1 MAARSQL
8 PRDPADALL
17 ADVASLV
24 RAATGLDG
32 AVSLALDEPLA
43 TLGLDSLALV
53 NAVAAVETAF
63 GRELPDSLWEDRRGI
78 SVASLAA
85 AVAGSPRGAALAPP
99 APRVPAAAGEH
110 AGVSRRER
118 RCLQLEQHGPAGRAA
133 AHVLHHAVIGAHW
146 ARSSW
151 PCFVLERELGGV
163 LPEIALPPGIT
174 VARDDG
180 LSDAAL
186 AGMWPATEA
195 RRMHAHLR
203 RDIQGGMHCLAA
215 WEHGRIVAYDLIA
228 PTGAEDVATRPGTC
242 FGLGLY
248 ERRDSRGR
256 GIGLA
261 LLAAS
266 LRSRAGARLRA
277 SGEGRPRAQPADD
290 RRGDADA
297 RLRGRR
303 SCRARRAARPRDLDV
318 AQARVDL
325 RGRPPLR
332 LRAGFGVASGRA
344 ANALDS

>member
-8 PRDPADALL
+8 PPDPADALL

-99 APRVPAAAGEH
+99 APLVPAAAGEH

-133 AHVLHHAVIGAHW
+133 AHVLHRAAIGAHW

-186 AGMWPATEA
+186 AGMWPATET
-195 RRMHAHLR
+195 RRMRAHLR

-266 LRSRAGARLRA
+266 LRSARELGFVRQARVVRERNRPMIAAATQMLGFAVAGRAERAERLGRVTWTWRRHGSICAGARLY
-277 SGEGRPRAQPADD
+277 
-290 RRGDADA
+290 
-297 RLRGRR
+297 
-303 SCRARRAARPRDLDV
+303 V
-318 AQARVDL
+318 
-325 RGRPPLR
+325 
-332 LRAGFGVASGRA
+332 
-344 ANALDS
+344 